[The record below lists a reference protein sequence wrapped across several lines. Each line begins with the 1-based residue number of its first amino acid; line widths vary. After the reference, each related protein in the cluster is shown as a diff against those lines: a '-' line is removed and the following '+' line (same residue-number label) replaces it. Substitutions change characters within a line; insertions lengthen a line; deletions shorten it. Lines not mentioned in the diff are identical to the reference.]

1 MRVLLQRVKQAKVEI
16 NGSLKGKIENG
27 MLVLFC
33 AMRGDESS
41 RIPTLANK
49 IVNLRIFADE
59 NGKMNRSL
67 IDVSGSALIVSQ
79 FTLAADTSQG
89 RRPGYSDA
97 LPAKHS
103 EELYRE
109 FINSMCQLCPVE
121 TGEFGAD
128 MMVSLIN
135 DGPVTIWIEV

>member
-27 MLVLFC
+27 LLVLFC
-33 AMRGDESS
+33 AMRGDVSS
-41 RIPTLANK
+41 RIPTLTNK
-49 IVNLRIFADE
+49 IANLRIFADE

-67 IDVSGSALIVSQ
+67 IDISGSALIVSQ

-97 LPAKHS
+97 LPAKLS
-103 EELYRE
+103 EEIYRE
-109 FINSMCQLCPVE
+109 FINSMRQFCSVE

-128 MMVSLIN
+128 MQVSLIN
-135 DGPVTIWIEV
+135 DGPVTIWIEA